1 MNLSPDHDFRLTD
14 RYVTLDGEIL
24 VTGVQALVRV
34 PFDQMRADRAAGHNT
49 GAFIS
54 GYQGS
59 PLGGYDREL
68 IAQAE
73 LCRDLNVVHRSGLNE
88 ELAATSIVG
97 SQLVAQQKTAN
108 KDGVVGY
115 WYGKGPGLDRAGDAI
130 RHANF
135 VGTSRLG
142 GVLALVGD
150 DPACKS
156 STLPSRSDPAV
167 SALGLPFL
175 DPGTMQDIL
184 DLGMHGIAM
193 SRASGLWVGMRIVT
207 PVADGTGI
215 ASVGQDRLRP
225 VIPEFEVDG
234 KPWAPKVNGFTL
246 APASLYQEAEIFG
259 IRIDMAMEYIRRNKI
274 NSLSVDTSDAWL
286 GIVASGYNAELV
298 TNTLRALGVDE
309 SQAAA
314 LGIRI
319 LKLRA
324 VHPFDVDSVRQLA
337 RGVKTVLVVED
348 KRGYIETL
356 VRDALYATADRPV
369 VLGKLDANGKA
380 LVPVS
385 GALSSEA
392 LLEPMV
398 RVLTTTISEERLTL
412 PKQRRPIALTIS
424 PEAVRGAYFCS
435 GCPHNTSTVVPENSL
450 VGLGIGCHGMVSG
463 VSNGERGEFTG
474 IAQMGGEGMH
484 WVGMAPFVD
493 TPHTFQNLGD
503 GTFFHSGQLAV
514 QAAIAS
520 GANMT
525 YKLLYNAAV
534 AMTGG
539 QDATGLLAVP
549 QVAAK
554 LMAEGVK
561 EVVITTDDVEKY
573 KGVALAPGVSV
584 EHRDNLV
591 KVQERLR
598 GIPGVTTLI
607 HDQQCAAEKRRD
619 RKRGILEIPKTRI
632 VIDHRVCEGCGD
644 CGVKSNC
651 LSLEPLD
658 TEFGRK
664 TKIDQASCNL
674 DTSCLKGDCPAFVTV
689 VPSKNK
695 KKSSKQTAFEGEL
708 PEPAR
713 VVPADMTVRMPGIG
727 GTGVVTI
734 SQMLLTAAKI
744 DGLAA
749 HAIDQTGL
757 SQKAGPVLST
767 VYFGNPAPTRVE
779 TALVFDILTS
789 VTPANVE
796 GLDAEWSHVIANT
809 HVTPTGRM
817 IGKVATASLDTSGY
831 RRELDSR
838 SMAESNKYV
847 NASALTIGLL
857 GNGLTSN
864 VFLLG
869 VAFQAGTLPLSA
881 ESIERAI
888 ELNGT
893 AVEAN
898 LASFRWGRRWVVDP
912 AAVEAAA
919 KADDAKAADRKGLE
933 GLSSETL
940 IRSVAIRRS
949 ELRAYQ
955 NSAYAQRYVDFVAK
969 VDKSEQSA
977 GGDGSFA
984 ETVAHQ
990 LHRVMAYKDEYE
1002 VARLLMDSQDRIEDS
1017 LGSSVESMTW
1027 NLQPPMLRSLGMDKK
1042 LKFTPQMKPAIAA
1055 LKPLKR
1061 LRGTPLDVFGYAE
1074 VRKAE
1079 RKLIDDYRALVE
1091 SLLSKLAADHAT
1103 CVKIAGLVDRVRGFE
1118 GVKMRNLR
1126 AYEAELGEAL
1136 ALLDGLDTSPR

>member
-14 RYVTLDGEIL
+14 RYVTLEGEIL
-24 VTGVQALVRV
+24 VTGVQALVRL

-49 GAFIS
+49 GAFVS

-68 IAQAE
+68 MAQTE
-73 LCRDLNVVHRSGLNE
+73 LCRELDVVHRSGLNE
-88 ELAATSIVG
+88 ELAATSVVG
-97 SQLVAQQKTAN
+97 SQLVASQKSAN
-108 KDGVVGY
+108 KDGVVGI

-130 RHANF
+130 RHGNF
-135 VGTSRLG
+135 VGASRLG
-142 GVLALVGD
+142 GVLALIGD

-167 SALGLPFL
+167 SALGLPLL
-175 DPGTMQDIL
+175 DPGTMQDVL
-184 DLGMHGIAM
+184 DLGMHSIAM

-215 ASVGQDRLRP
+215 ASVGAHRFRP
-225 VIPEFEVDG
+225 IIPTMEVDG
-234 KPWAPKVNGFTL
+234 KPWAPKVSPFTL
-246 APASLYQEAEIFG
+246 APASVHQEAEIFG
-259 IRIDMAMEYIRRNKI
+259 VRIDMALEYVKQNRLNQCVV
-274 NSLSVDTSDAWL
+274 NPSDAWL

-298 TNTLRALGVDE
+298 LKTLRSLGLDE
-309 SQAAA
+309 GQAAA

-324 VHPFDVDSVRQLA
+324 VHPFDVDSIREFA
-337 RGVKTVLVVED
+337 RGVKTIMVVED

-356 VRDALYATADRPV
+356 VRDSLYATASRPSV
-369 VLGKLDANGKA
+369 VGKLDGNGRV

-385 GALSSEA
+385 GALTSES
-392 LLEPMV
+392 LLEPMT
-398 RVLTTTISEERLTL
+398 RVLTTTISEDRLTL
-412 PKQRRPIALTIS
+412 PKQRRPIALTIA

-435 GCPHNTSTVVPENSL
+435 GCPHNSSTVVPEGSL
-450 VGLGIGCHGMVSG
+450 VGVGIGCHGMVAG
-463 VSNGERGEFTG
+463 VDNGERGEFTG

-484 WVGMAPFVD
+484 WVGMSPFVD
-493 TPHTFQNLGD
+493 ARHVFQNIGD
-503 GTFFHSGQLAV
+503 GTFFHSGQLAI
-514 QAAIAS
+514 QAAIAA
-520 GANMT
+520 GVNIT
-525 YKLLYNAAV
+525 YKILYNSAV

-539 QDATGLLAVP
+539 QDAAGLLAVP
-549 QVAAK
+549 EVAAK
-554 LMAEGVK
+554 LMSEGAK
-561 EVVITTDDVEKY
+561 EIVITTDDMDKY
-573 KGVALAPGVSV
+573 KGLALAPGVTV
-584 EHRDNLV
+584 KHRDEIV

-598 GIPGVTTLI
+598 DILGVTVLI

-619 RKRGILEIPKTRI
+619 RKRGILAMPKERI

-664 TKIDQASCNL
+664 TKIDQASCNI
-674 DTSCLKGDCPAFVTV
+674 DMSCLKGDCPAFVSV

-695 KKSSKQTAFEGEL
+695 STKKRATFDAVL
-708 PEPAR
+708 PEPVR
-713 VVPADMTVRMPGIG
+713 VVPNDMTVRMPGIG

-744 DGLAA
+744 DGVTANA
-749 HAIDQTGL
+749 MDQTGL

-767 VYFGNPAPTRVE
+767 VYFGSPTPARVE
-779 TALVFDILTS
+779 TALIFDILTS

-796 GLDAEWSHVIANT
+796 GLDPEWSHVVANS

-817 IGKVATASLDTSGY
+817 IGKVATASLDISGY
-831 RRELDSR
+831 VTELNSR
-838 SMAESNKYV
+838 SHASSNKYV
-847 NASALTIGLL
+847 NASGLTVGLL
-857 GNGLTSN
+857 GNGLTTN

-869 VAFQAGTLPLSA
+869 VAFQSGIIPLSA
-881 ESIERAI
+881 SSIERAI

-898 LASFRWGRRWVVDP
+898 LASFRWGRQWVIDP
-912 AAVEAAA
+912 AGVEAAS
-919 KADDAKAADRKGLE
+919 AAEEGRSANRKGLE
-933 GLSSETL
+933 GLSSEAL
-940 IRSVAIRRS
+940 IRSVAIRRA
-949 ELRAYQ
+949 ELTEYQ
-955 NSAYAQRYVDFVAK
+955 NSSYAKKYVDFVTK
-969 VDKSEQSA
+969 VDRAEQA
-977 GGDGSFA
+977 AHGDGSFTA
-984 ETVAHQ
+984 VVAHQ

-1002 VARLLMDSQDRIEDS
+1002 VARLLMDSKERIEDS
-1017 LGSSVESMTW
+1017 LGSQVESMTW
-1027 NLQPPMLRSLGMDKK
+1027 NLHPPMLRTAGMDKK
-1042 LKFTPQMKPAIAA
+1042 IRFTPQLKPAIAA

-1079 RKLIDDYRALVE
+1079 RKLIGDYRSLVE
-1091 SLLSKLAADHAT
+1091 SLLPTLGSDHAR
-1103 CVKIAGLVDRVRGFE
+1103 CVSIAGLVDQVRGFE

-1126 AYEAELGEAL
+1126 AYETALDTAL
-1136 ALLDGLDTSPR
+1136 AER

>member
-14 RYVTLDGEIL
+14 RYVTLEGEIL

-68 IAQAE
+68 IAQAD
-73 LCRDLNVVHRSGLNE
+73 LCRELNVVHLSGLNE

-97 SQLVAQQKTAN
+97 SQLVSKQKTAN
-108 KDGVVGY
+108 KDGVAGY

-135 VGTSRLG
+135 VGASRLG

-207 PVADGTGI
+207 PVADGTGL
-215 ASVGQDRLRP
+215 ASVGADRFRP
-225 VIPEFEVDG
+225 IIPTFEVDG
-234 KPWAPKVNGFTL
+234 KPWVPSVSPFTL
-246 APASLYQEAEIFG
+246 APSSLYQEAEVFG
-259 IRIDMAMEYIRRNKI
+259 IRLDMAMEYIRQNKI
-274 NSLSVDTSDAWL
+274 NEMIVNPTDAWL

-298 TNTLRALGVDE
+298 TKTLRALGIDE
-309 SQAAA
+309 SQAAT

-324 VHPFDVDSVRQLA
+324 VHPFDVDAIRQLA
-337 RGVKTVLVVED
+337 KGLKTLLVVED

-356 VRDALYATADRPV
+356 VRDALYATNERPAV
-369 VLGKLDANGKA
+369 IGKLDENGKA
-380 LVPVS
+380 LVPLS
-385 GALSSEA
+385 GALGSDT
-392 LLEPMV
+392 LLEPMI

-435 GCPHNTSTVVPENSL
+435 GCPHNTSTVVPEGSL
-450 VGLGIGCHGMVSG
+450 VGVGIGCHGMVTG
-463 VSNGERGEFTG
+463 VQNGDRGEFTG

-484 WVGMAPFVD
+484 WVGMSPFVD
-493 TPHTFQNLGD
+493 TPHMFQNLGD
-503 GTFFHSGQLAV
+503 GTFFHSGQLAI

-539 QDATGLLAVP
+539 QDATGLLGVP

-573 KGVALAPGVSV
+573 KGVALAPGVTV

-598 GIPGVTTLI
+598 DIPGVTTLI

-619 RKRGILEIPKTRI
+619 RKRGILEVPKTRI

-664 TKIDQASCNL
+664 TKIDQASCNI
-674 DTSCLKGDCPAFVTV
+674 DMSCLKGDCPAFVTV
-689 VPSKNK
+689 VPAKAK
-695 KKSSKQTAFEGEL
+695 KKSTKAAMTDAL
-708 PEPAR
+708 PEPVR
-713 VVPADMTVRMPGIG
+713 VVPSDMTVRMPGIG

-744 DGLAA
+744 DGVTAN
-749 HAIDQTGL
+749 AIDQTGL

-767 VYFGNPAPTRVE
+767 VYFGAPTPARVE
-779 TALVFDILTS
+779 TALIFDILTS
-789 VTPANVE
+789 VTPANVD

-817 IGKVATASLDTSGY
+817 IGKVATASLDISGY
-831 RRELDSR
+831 RTELDSR
-838 SMAESNKYV
+838 SKADSNKYV

-869 VAFQAGTLPLSA
+869 VAFQSGTIPLNA

-898 LASFRWGRRWVVDP
+898 LSSFRWGRRWVVDP
-912 AAVEAAA
+912 QGVEAAA
-919 KADDAKAADRKGLE
+919 REQAGPTPDRKGLE
-933 GLSSETL
+933 GLSSEEL
-940 IRSVAIRRS
+940 IRSVAIRRG
-949 ELRAYQ
+949 ELREYQ
-955 NSAYAQRYVDFVAK
+955 NAGYAQRFVDFIAK
-969 VDKSEQSA
+969 VDQAEQA
-977 GGDGSFA
+977 AKGDGSFT
-984 ETVAHQ
+984 EMVAHQ

-1017 LGSSVESMTW
+1017 LGSPVESMTW
-1027 NLQPPMLRSLGMDKK
+1027 NLQPPMLRSIGMDKK
-1042 LKFTPQMKPAIAA
+1042 IKFTPRLKPAIAA

-1061 LRGTPLDVFGYAE
+1061 LRGTPFDVFGYAE

-1079 RKLIDDYRALVE
+1079 RKLIDDYRALIE
-1091 SLLSKLAADHAT
+1091 SLLPTLASEHEGA
-1103 CVKIAGLVDRVRGFE
+1103 VKIAGLVDQVRGFE

-1126 AYEAELGEAL
+1126 AYEAQIADVVASHG
-1136 ALLDGLDTSPR
+1136 R

>member
-14 RYVTLDGEIL
+14 RYVTLEGEVL
-24 VTGVQALVRV
+24 VTGVQALVRL
-34 PFDQMRADRAAGHNT
+34 PFDQMRYDRANGHNT
-49 GAFIS
+49 GAFVS

-68 IAQAE
+68 MAQVD
-73 LCRDLNVVHRSGLNE
+73 LCRELDVVHRSGLNE
-88 ELAATSIVG
+88 ELAATSVVG
-97 SQLVAQQKTAN
+97 SQLVSTLKTAN

-130 RHANF
+130 RHGNF
-135 VGTSRLG
+135 VGASKLG
-142 GVLALVGD
+142 GVLALIGD

-167 SALGLPFL
+167 SALGLPLL
-175 DPGTMQDIL
+175 DPATMQDVL

-207 PVADGTGI
+207 SVADGTGI
-215 ASVGQDRLRP
+215 ASVGAHRFRP
-225 VIPEFEVDG
+225 VIPTLEHNG
-234 KPWAPKVNGFTL
+234 KPWSPKVSPFTL
-246 APASLYQEAEIFG
+246 APASVNQEGEIFG
-259 IRIDMAMEYIRRNKI
+259 VRIDMALEYVRQNKLNQI
-274 NSLSVDTSDAWL
+274 IVNPADAWL

-298 TNTLRALGVDE
+298 LKTLRALGIDE
-309 SQAAA
+309 HQAAA

-324 VHPFDVDSVRQLA
+324 VHPFDTESIRELA
-337 RGVKTVLVVED
+337 RGVKTLLVVED

-356 VRDALYATADRPV
+356 VRDALYSSADRPV
-369 VLGKLDANGKA
+369 VIGKLDGNGKT
-380 LVPVS
+380 LVPVA
-385 GALSSEA
+385 GALTSES
-392 LLEPMV
+392 LLEPMT

-412 PKQRRPIALTIS
+412 PRQRRPIALTIA

-435 GCPHNTSTVVPENSL
+435 GCPHNTSTVVPEDSL
-450 VGLGIGCHGMVSG
+450 VGMGIGCHGMVAG
-463 VSNGERGEFTG
+463 VDNGERGEFTG

-493 TPHTFQNLGD
+493 TPHIFQNLGD
-503 GTFFHSGQLAV
+503 GTFFHSGQLAI
-514 QAAIAS
+514 QAAISA
-520 GANMT
+520 GVNIT
-525 YKLLYNAAV
+525 YKILYNAAV

-539 QDATGLLAVP
+539 QDATGLLSVP

-554 LMAEGVK
+554 VMTEGAK
-561 EVVITTDDVEKY
+561 EVVITTDEVEKY
-573 KGVALAPGVSV
+573 KGVTLAPGVTV
-584 EHRDNLV
+584 QHRDDIV

-598 GIPGVTTLI
+598 TIPGVTVLI

-619 RKRGILEIPKTRI
+619 RKRGLLAIPKERI

-664 TKIDQASCNL
+664 TKIDQASCNI
-674 DTSCLKGDCPAFVTV
+674 DMSCLKGDCPAFVSV
-689 VPSKNK
+689 VPSKKKGTSTK
-695 KKSSKQTAFEGEL
+695 KKRATIDAVL
-708 PEPAR
+708 PEPIR
-713 VVPADMTVRMPGIG
+713 VVPNDMTVRMPGIG

-744 DGLAA
+744 EGTPANA
-749 HAIDQTGL
+749 VDQTGL

-767 VYFGNPAPTRVE
+767 VFFGSPTPARVE
-779 TALVFDILTS
+779 TALIFDILTS
-789 VTPANVE
+789 VTPANVD
-796 GLDAEWSHVIANT
+796 GLDPEWSHVVANT

-817 IGKVATASLDTSGY
+817 IGKVATASLDISGY
-831 RRELDSR
+831 QTELNSR
-838 SMAESNKYV
+838 SDAASNKYV
-847 NASALTIGLL
+847 NASGLTIGLL
-857 GNGLTSN
+857 GNGLTAN

-869 VAFQAGTLPLSA
+869 VAYQAGTLPLKA

-898 LASFRWGRRWVVDP
+898 LASFRWGRQWVLDP
-912 AAVEAAA
+912 AGVEAAA
-919 KADDAKAADRKGLE
+919 ASEDAAAADRRGLE
-933 GLSSETL
+933 GLSSEAL
-940 IRSVAIRRS
+940 IRNVAIRRA
-949 ELRAYQ
+949 ELILFQ
-955 NSAYAQRYVDFVAK
+955 NEAYAKKYVDFVTR
-969 VDKSEQSA
+969 VDRAEVGA
-977 GGDGSFA
+977 RGDGSFTA
-984 ETVAHQ
+984 TVAHQ

-1002 VARLLMDSQDRIEDS
+1002 VARLLMDSQERIEDS

-1027 NLQPPMLRSLGMDKK
+1027 NLHPPMLRSLGMDKK
-1042 LKFTPQMKPAIAA
+1042 LKFTPRLKPAIAA
-1055 LKPLKR
+1055 LKPLKK

-1079 RKLIDDYRALVE
+1079 RALIDNYRALIE
-1091 SLLSKLAADHAT
+1091 SLLPQLAVDHAR
-1103 CVKIAGLVDRVRGFE
+1103 CVHIAGLVDSVRGFE

-1126 AYEAELGEAL
+1126 AYESTLAQAL
-1136 ALLDGLDTSPR
+1136 ASTSAKV